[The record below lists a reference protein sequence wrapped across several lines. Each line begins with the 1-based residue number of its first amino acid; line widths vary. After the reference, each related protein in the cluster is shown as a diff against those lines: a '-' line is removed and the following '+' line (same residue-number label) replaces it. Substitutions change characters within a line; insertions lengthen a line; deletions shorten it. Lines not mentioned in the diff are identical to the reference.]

1 MVFGFLGFRN
11 CYFRSWHAFFLAF
24 FVVVAVVIL
33 IILLLLVVVVVV
45 VIVVVAKKQWQV
57 FVLNTAIWAGGVH
70 VFLILFFFDP

>member
-1 MVFGFLGFRN
+1 M
-11 CYFRSWHAFFLAF
+11 
-24 FVVVAVVIL
+24 AVVIL